1 MPIQRRQR
9 KPEPTAV
16 VCSPTKPKGADVD
29 SAAESNPPAASG
41 NEVAPNCDGSA
52 RQDADVDKS
61 LLTLDSPDKCSN
73 LTSEDVPSES
83 ATPSQA
89 DPLKHEDTV
98 KPRQVEEAELSEI
111 NYMDPPDN
119 PFKIKAVPDPVQPE
133 QPNGLVRHI
142 QKSRKKAAALRANG
156 DPHLWLTIPSGHTGN
171 PHLDHALDD
180 LRASRYCLWLGDAHR
195 ILKNC
200 TWINGEQTYMSTLQ
214 WKANAP
220 SKLVHDEGDA
230 IIGFL
235 GMVSTTGLTTGPEG
249 GWQESYGQK
258 KLSKQKRNFR
268 LVYSGLSSNVP
279 QIHWDTQLGGAL
291 RLVDDGCKA
300 SKSGSHEVTNCFV
313 NKEAGYLRLR
323 SPIFAPG
330 SVVQDDEED
339 DQRDDSSSVSYE
351 DIPRSCEFA
360 TWKLT
365 SEVQEA
371 FERIIEQG
379 FAPQVIEAYDR
390 HDKLIHPNNVTATLS
405 GAIVIV
411 YCTLERM
418 RFPNKN
424 NTRNTE
430 YQFYATQ
437 RNRQILYRPGLV
449 SRGLQRSPEISGAGS
464 PKFSGVQV
472 IKNAPPP
479 KPTATVKRKFIRSY
493 GQSEQLE
500 WDDESDGSGP
510 AKKMRL
516 NE

>member
-9 KPEPTAV
+9 KPEPAAV
-16 VCSPTKPKGADVD
+16 ACSPTKSKGADVD
-29 SAAESNPPAASG
+29 SAVESDPPTASS
-41 NEVAPNCDGSA
+41 NDVAPSSDSSA

-61 LLTLDSPDKCSN
+61 LSIPDSSDNCSK
-73 LTSEDVPSES
+73 LTSDDVPSES
-83 ATPSQA
+83 APLSQA
-89 DPLKHEDTV
+89 APLKHGDAL
-98 KPRQVEEAELSEI
+98 KPGQAKEAESCEI

-119 PFKIKAVPDPVQPE
+119 PFKVKAVPDPAQT
-133 QPNGLVRHI
+133 QKPNGLVQAI
-142 QKSRKKAAALRANG
+142 EKSREKAAAFRANG
-156 DPHLWLTIPSGHTGN
+156 DPHLWLTIPMGQTGN
-171 PHLDHALDD
+171 PHLDHALDN
-180 LRASRYCLWLGDAHR
+180 LRSSRYCLWLGDAHR

-200 TWINGEQTYMSTLQ
+200 TWVNSEQTYMSTLQ

-220 SKLVHDEGDA
+220 SRLVHDEGNA

-258 KLSKQKRNFR
+258 KLSKQKQNFR
-268 LVYSGLSSNVP
+268 VVYSGLSSNVP

-291 RLVDDGCKA
+291 RLVEDGCKA
-300 SKSGSHEVTNCFV
+300 SKSGSHKVTHCFV

-330 SVVQDDEED
+330 IAAQADEED
-339 DQRDDSSSVSYE
+339 QEDDSSMVLYE

-360 TWKLT
+360 TWNLT

-371 FERIIEQG
+371 FERVIEQG

-424 NTRNTE
+424 NMRNME
-430 YQFYATQ
+430 YQFYA
-437 RNRQILYRPGLV
+437 NLV
-449 SRGLQRSPEISGAGS
+449 
-464 PKFSGVQV
+464 KTQV

-479 KPTATVKRKFIRSY
+479 KPTATVKRKFIHSY
-493 GQSEQLE
+493 GQTDSPT
-500 WDDESDGSGP
+500 WDDRSDGSGS